1 MQNKGAIRA
10 IAIIF
15 SLIFLYQLSF
25 TVVTNVVEK
34 RAAKYAAGKVETES
48 AKETISEY
56 MEKYKMDEAVAKA
69 SLKDTLE
76 RDYLD
81 SVSNLPVYNLL
92 FKKYTYREAKER
104 EINLGLDLR
113 GGMNVTLEISVK
125 DIVKALSH
133 DSQDPTFLKA
143 MELATQEQQKSK
155 GDFVDLFG
163 EAFKE
168 TDPNA
173 KLSNIFFME
182 LKDKININSSNE
194 EVLKVLKE
202 ESESAIDRSYQIL
215 RTRIDRFGVAQPNI
229 QKMETSGRIL
239 VELPGVKDPERV
251 RKLLQGA
258 AQLEFY
264 ETFSGSDQ
272 ETSPNKVIK
281 QLELADAKLAADKKA
296 KKGVQETTPVVSN
309 EPVKAE
315 ETANI
320 ESSDEVDDEDENDEG
335 EDEGE
340 NNEGEDEGEDN
351 EVDEGADAE
360 SKVEPAENKEEEQVQ
375 EALNEDHPLLSKLHV
390 FNNGSAC
397 IGVASKTDMNAINQ
411 MLSDAKNLFDSNLKF
426 AWSVKPTDNE
436 NYQKIVG
443 TNAEVYELIAL
454 RLSHDKKCALG
465 GEVITDARQDYGQ
478 GNQVEVTIQMNA
490 DGANKWKKLTG
501 DNIGKQIAIVLD
513 NVVYS
518 YPVVNGE
525 IPNGRSSISG
535 GGMTIEEAQDL
546 ANILKAGKLPAP
558 ATILEEQV
566 VGPTLGKESVQ
577 KGLWSMVFA
586 FLLVLIYM
594 VFFYKKAG
602 LVADIALMVNVFFLF
617 GVLACLGSVLTL
629 PGIAGI
635 VLTLGMAV
643 DSNVIIFERIKEEL
657 KAGKGIK
664 LAIQDGYKNAY
675 SAIIDGNVTTLIT
688 GIILIV
694 LGTGPV
700 HSFAVT
706 LCIGILT
713 SLATS
718 IFISRLIF
726 ERMLEKERPISFSTR
741 LTQNFLQD
749 KHYDF
754 IGIRKTSFIICC
766 IFLVVSLG
774 SLGIRRLNLGI
785 DFTGGRN
792 YVVQFDDPSIKV
804 EQVREALSKVNI
816 NNKDDIRQALE
827 MSEGQELENWSTPEV
842 KTYGTNGQL
851 KITTKFL
858 IDNDN
863 RAVDSIIQTILYDN
877 LKGLYKNE
885 VTMEQFS
892 SKDSSIGILSSQKV
906 GATIASDVTRKSII
920 AIIVALALMFVYI
933 AIRFRKWQYGVAS
946 IMALTQDTII
956 VLGMYSL
963 FYNVLPFTMEVD
975 QSFIAAVLTVI
986 GYSINATVVIFDR
999 IRENVNLHP
1008 KTSWKENMTNAVNS
1022 TLTRSFNTSGSTLVV
1037 LLAIFI
1043 FGGDTIRGFIFA
1055 LLVGVL
1061 AGTFSSVFL
1070 SSPFAYVLM
1079 KGHKK
1084 DKESSEEKDS
1094 KKK

>member
-1 MQNKGAIRA
+1 M
-10 IAIIF
+10 AIIF
-15 SLIFLYQLSF
+15 GLIFLYQLSF
-25 TVVTNVVEK
+25 TVVTNVVERK
-34 RAAKYAAGKVETES
+34 AAKQ
-48 AKETISEY
+48 AKEQVYPKDANGQDVAVSDSIQGIIDEY
-56 MEKYKMDEAVAKA
+56 VSKYKMDENLAKA
-69 SLKDTLE
+69 SLADTLE
-76 RDYLD
+76 KNYLD
-81 SVSNLPVYNLL
+81 AKSNATVYNLG
-92 FKKYTYREAKER
+92 FKKYTYKDAKER

-113 GGMNVTLEISVK
+113 GGMNVTLEVSVQ
-125 DIVKALSH
+125 DIVRALSH
-133 DSQDPTFLKA
+133 DSQDPVFLQA
-143 MELATQEQQKSK
+143 MDLAAKRQQESK
-155 GDFVDLFG
+155 GDFVTLFG
-163 EAFKE
+163 QAYKE
-168 TDPNA
+168 IDPNA
-173 KLSNIFFME
+173 KLVSIFLME
-182 LKDKININSSNE
+182 FKDKPGININSTNDD
-194 EVLKVLKE
+194 VLKVLKE
-202 ESESAIDRSYQIL
+202 ESDAAIDRSYQIL

-229 QKMETSGRIL
+229 QKLENSGRIL

-251 RKLLQGA
+251 RKLLRGA
-258 AQLEFY
+258 AQLEFW
-264 ETFSGSDQ
+264 ETYDASKLQ
-272 ETSPNKVIK
+272 QALVN
-281 QLELADAKLAADKKA
+281 LDAKLAAELQNKKT
-296 KKGVQETTPVVSN
+296 VEETPVVT
-309 EPVKAE
+309 E
-315 ETANI
+315 ET
-320 ESSDEVDDEDENDEG
+320 EVAENTEEVTATEEG
-335 EDEGE
+335 E
-340 NNEGEDEGEDN
+340 
-351 EVDEGADAE
+351 EVAAASTDSTDLAAQL
-360 SKVEPAENKEEEQVQ
+360 AENKKEEQ
-375 EALNEDHPLLSKLHV
+375 AEDTLLDANHPLLTKLQV
-390 FNNGSAC
+390 TGGTSARVG
-397 IGVASKTDMNAINQ
+397 IATKADMKYINEKLAANKA
-411 MLSDAKNLFDSNLKF
+411 MFPRDLKF
-426 AWSVKPTDNE
+426 AWTVKPETFTLE
-436 NYQKIVG
+436 NGEKV
-443 TNAEVYELIAL
+443 EMYELVAL
-454 RLSHDKKCALG
+454 KMSRDNKCALG

-478 GNQVEVTIQMNA
+478 NNQVEVTIQMNSE
-490 DGANKWKKLTG
+490 GANKWKNLTR
-501 DNIGKQIAIVLD
+501 DNVGKQIAIVLD
-513 NVVYS
+513 DFVYS

-535 GGMTIEEAQDL
+535 GGMTVEEAQDL

-558 ATILEEQV
+558 ARILEEQV

-577 KGLWSMVFA
+577 KGMWSMVFA
-586 FLLVLIYM
+586 FILVLVYM

-602 LVADIALMVNVFFLF
+602 LVADIALLVNVFFLF

-643 DSNVIIFERIKEEL
+643 DSNVIIFERIKEEV

-688 GIILIV
+688 GVILII

-726 ERMLEKERPISFSTR
+726 ERMLSKDKEISFSTKFTR
-741 LTQNFLQD
+741 NFLQD

-754 IGIRKTSFIICC
+754 ISMRKASFIIC
-766 IFLVVSLG
+766 IAFLVISLA

-792 YVVQFDDPSIKV
+792 YVVQFDDPSIKDV
-804 EQVREALSKVNI
+804 DVRKAL
-816 NNKDDIRQALE
+816 DITSVSIDKNAIHQALG
-827 MSEGQELENWSTPEV
+827 MSADESVEDWSTPEV

-863 RAVDSIIQTILYDN
+863 QAVDSIIQVILYDN
-877 LKGLYKNE
+877 LKGLYKDE
-885 VTMEQFS
+885 MSMSTFS
-892 SKDSSIGILSSQKV
+892 SKDETVGILSTQKV
-906 GATIASDVTRKSII
+906 GATIASDVTRKSIW

-933 AIRFRKWQYGVAS
+933 LFRFKKWQFGLAS
-946 IMALTQDTII
+946 IMALAQDTII

-963 FYNVLPFTMEVD
+963 FYNILPFTMEVD

-999 IRENVNLHP
+999 VRENVNLHP
-1008 KTSWKENMTNAVNS
+1008 KASWKDNMVNAVNS

-1070 SSPFAYVLM
+1070 STPFAYVLM
-1079 KGHKK
+1079 KGNKK
-1084 DKESSEEKDS
+1084 DKQIEAEEK
-1094 KKK
+1094 KK